1 MKQTLQLK
9 TSQHL
14 ALTPQ
19 LQQSIRLLQLSTLE
33 LHQEIEQVLS
43 DNPLLERLDDPLD
56 RSVRLLAD
64 GAINNGPVNQAE
76 APAAPN
82 NSSANGEEGGG
93 SGAASESEGQ
103 DSGDTGGADREM
115 DWGEA
120 GGSGS
125 GSSGSGGGEEEDGRP
140 QLEASPVTLRE
151 HLMEQVRLTC
161 FAARDCALVELV
173 VDALDDNGYLE
184 ESLDDIYARLPA
196 ELEIEFDELRT
207 ALSLVQ
213 SMDPAGVGARS
224 AAECL
229 ALQIRRMPGVPM
241 VTRRMA
247 LTIVERYL
255 TWFAQRDF
263 NKLKKALDCD
273 DEDLREAQAVIRQC
287 NPHPGGAFA
296 SDVSD
301 FVVPDVI
308 VRRAKDGWS
317 VQLNPEVMPRLRV
330 NSVYASLMKQGKS
343 ESQLSSQLQEAKW
356 LIKNMRQRFD
366 TILRVAQA
374 IVERQRNFFS
384 HGAVAMR
391 PLVLREIADTLGLH
405 ESTISRVTTQKYM
418 LTPHG
423 MFELKYFFGS
433 HVATEAGGEASS
445 TAIRALIVQL
455 TGAEDPKNPLS
466 DSKIAEMLGEQG
478 MVIAR
483 RTVAKYR
490 EALKIPPVSLRKS
503 L

>member
-1 MKQTLQLK
+1 MKQSLQLR

-33 LHQEIEQVLS
+33 LHQELEQLLS
-43 DNPLLERLDDPLD
+43 DNPLLERMDDALDNSL
-56 RSVRLLAD
+56 RLLGD
-64 GAINNGPVNQAE
+64 GALASTAPLTTPAE
-76 APAAPN
+76 APSEAPAQEAPAPAEAEQFDAPD
-82 NSSANGEEGGG
+82 SDGGG
-93 SGAASESEGQ
+93 DADTDWSDAGRSKAPDDE
-103 DSGDTGGADREM
+103 DS
-115 DWGEA
+115 
-120 GGSGS
+120 
-125 GSSGSGGGEEEDGRP
+125 RP
-140 QLEASPVTLRE
+140 QLEAGHTTLGE
-151 HLMEQVRLTC
+151 HLMEQMRVTLHEVRD
-161 FAARDCALVELV
+161 RALVELII
-173 VDALDDNGYLE
+173 DALDDNGYLTE
-184 ESLDDIYARLPA
+184 PLDEIFARLPLEL
-196 ELEIEFDELRT
+196 ELEIEELST
-207 ALSLVQ
+207 ALALLQ
-213 SMDPAGVGARS
+213 SFDPAGVGARNAS
-224 AAECL
+224 ECL
-229 ALQIRRMPGVPM
+229 ALQIKRLPHIAL
-241 VTRRMA
+241 VTRRRA
-247 LTIVERYL
+247 LTIVEQHL

-287 NPHPGGAFA
+287 NPHPGAIFAADA
-296 SDVSD
+296 SDY
-301 FVVPDVI
+301 VVPDVI
-308 VRRAKDGWS
+308 VKRARNGWQVS
-317 VQLNPEVMPRLRV
+317 LNNSVMPRLRV
-330 NSVYASLMKQGKS
+330 NSMYANLLKQGKG
-343 ESQLSSQLQEAKW
+343 EGAMGAQLQEAKW

-374 IVERQRNFFS
+374 IVERQKNFFS

-466 DSKIAEMLGEQG
+466 DSKIADMLGEQG

-490 EALKIPPVSLRKS
+490 EALKIPPVSLRKC

>member
-1 MKQTLQLK
+1 
-9 TSQHL
+9 
-14 ALTPQ
+14 
-19 LQQSIRLLQLSTLE
+19 LLQLSTLE
-33 LHQEIEQVLS
+33 LHQELEQLLT

-56 RSVRLLAD
+56 NSVRLLAD
-64 GAINNGPVNQAE
+64 GAIGSS
-76 APAAPN
+76 AAPGEAAPEPGAQDVPPGE
-82 NSSANGEEGGG
+82 SASAAEGGEG
-93 SGAASESEGQ
+93 EADSGAPEAG
-103 DSGDTGGADREM
+103 GDGD

-120 GGSGS
+120 ARNKAPDD
-125 GSSGSGGGEEEDGRP
+125 EDSRP
-140 QLEASPVTLRE
+140 QLEASALTLRD
-151 HLMEQVRLTC
+151 HLMEQMRL
-161 FAARDCALVELV
+161 AVLDMRDRALVELMI
-173 VDALDDNGYLE
+173 DALDDNGYLT
-184 ESLDDIYARLPA
+184 ESLEEILERMPP
-196 ELEIEFDELRT
+196 ELELDIDELKT
-207 ALSLVQ
+207 ALSLLQ
-213 SMDPAGVGARS
+213 SFDPVGVGARNAS
-224 AAECL
+224 ECL
-229 ALQIRRMPGVPM
+229 ALQIRSMPGVPM

-247 LTIVERYL
+247 LQIVTHHL
-255 TWFAQRDF
+255 AWFAQREF

-273 DEDLREAQAVIRQC
+273 DEDLREAQCVIRQC
-287 NPHPGGAFA
+287 NPHPGAAFA
-296 SDVSD
+296 AGASDY
-301 FVVPDVI
+301 VVPDVI
-308 VRRAKDGWS
+308 VRRAKNGWT
-317 VQLNPEVMPRLRV
+317 VTLNHEVMPRLRV
-330 NSVYASLMKQGKS
+330 NSMYANLLKQGKG
-343 ESQLSSQLQEAKW
+343 EGQMGAQLQEAKW

-466 DSKIAEMLGEQG
+466 DSKIADMLGEQG

-490 EALKIPPVSLRKS
+490 EALKIPPVTLRKS

>member
-1 MKQTLQLK
+1 MKQSLQLR

-33 LHQEIEQVLS
+33 LHQELEQLLT

-56 RSVRLLAD
+56 NSVRLLAD
-64 GAINNGPVNQAE
+64 GAISPGS
-76 APAAPN
+76 APAAEAAPE
-82 NSSANGEEGGG
+82 AQAPEGP
-93 SGAASESEGQ
+93 AASEAEPFEGEAAERA
-103 DSGDTGGADREM
+103 SGDNEG

-120 GGSGS
+120 GRAKAPDD
-125 GSSGSGGGEEEDGRP
+125 EDARP
-140 QLEASPVTLRE
+140 QLEASACTLRE
-151 HLMEQVRLTC
+151 HLMEQMRVTPLGVRD
-161 FAARDCALVELV
+161 RALVELI

-184 ESLDDIYARLPA
+184 ESLDEILARLPP
-196 ELEIEFDELRT
+196 ELEIDADELKT
-207 ALSLVQ
+207 ALSLLQ
-213 SMDPAGVGARS
+213 SFDPAGVGARCAS
-224 AAECL
+224 ECL
-229 ALQIRRMPGVPM
+229 ALQIKRLPEVPM
-241 VTRRMA
+241 VTRRTA
-247 LTIVERYL
+247 LLIVENHL
-255 TWFAQRDF
+255 TWFAQREF
-263 NKLKKALDCD
+263 NKLRKALDCD
-273 DEDLREAQAVIRQC
+273 DEDLREAQVVIRRC
-287 NPHPGGAFA
+287 NPHPGAVFA

-301 FVVPDVI
+301 YVVPDVI
-308 VRRAKDGWS
+308 VRRAKGGWS
-317 VQLNPEVMPRLRV
+317 VTLNHDVMPRLRV
-330 NSVYASLMKQGKS
+330 NSLYANLLKQGGPG
-343 ESQLSSQLQEAKW
+343 QMGAQLQEAKW

-374 IVERQRNFFS
+374 IVDRQRNFFS

-466 DSKIAEMLGEQG
+466 DSKIADMLGEQG

>member
-1 MKQTLQLK
+1 MKQTLQLRI
-9 TSQHL
+9 SQHL

-33 LHQEIEQVLS
+33 LHQELEQILS

-56 RSVRLLAD
+56 HSIRLQGDGSVTSAATPSSSSSEGSD
-64 GAINNGPVNQAE
+64 GAPEGDTH
-76 APAAPN
+76 
-82 NSSANGEEGGG
+82 SASADSDGG
-93 SGAASESEGQ
+93 SEVSEGP
-103 DSGDTGGADREM
+103 DTSNP
-115 DWGEA
+115 GEA
-120 GGSGS
+120 DWSFDDIARTS
-125 GSSGSGGGEEEDGRP
+125 KAPEDDDARP
-140 QLEASPVTLRE
+140 QLEAHESTLRE
-151 HLMEQVRLTC
+151 HLLEQMRVTVDNP
-161 FAARDCALVELV
+161 RDRALVELMI
-173 VDALDDNGYLE
+173 DAINDNGYLE
-184 ESLDDIYARLPA
+184 ETLEDIHGRLPE
-196 ELEIEFDELRT
+196 ELEIELDELSI
-207 ALSLVQ
+207 ALKLLQ
-213 SMDPAGVGARS
+213 SFDPAGVGARN

-229 ALQIRRMPGVPM
+229 ALQIRRFPKVPM

-247 LTIVERYL
+247 LLIIENHL
-255 TWFAQRDF
+255 ALFAQRDF

-273 DEDLREAQAVIRQC
+273 DEDLREAQSIIRQC
-287 NPHPGGAFA
+287 NPHPGAAFA
-296 SDVSD
+296 TDTSDY
-301 FVVPDVI
+301 VVPDVI
-308 VRRAKDGWS
+308 VKRTKSGWQ
-317 VQLNPEVMPRLRV
+317 VTLNHDVMPRLRV
-330 NSVYASLMKQGKS
+330 NAMYANILKQSKGEGSLT
-343 ESQLSSQLQEAKW
+343 SQLQEAKW

-374 IVERQRNFFS
+374 IVDRQRNFFS

-445 TAIRALIVQL
+445 TAIRALIKQL
-455 TGAEDPKNPLS
+455 IGAEDTKNPFS
-466 DSKIAEMLGEQG
+466 DSKIADMLAEQG
-478 MVIAR
+478 MVVAR

-490 EALKIPPVSLRKS
+490 EALKIPPVNLRKS

>member
-1 MKQTLQLK
+1 MKQSLQLR

-33 LHQEIEQVLS
+33 LHQELEQILS
-43 DNPLLERLDDPLD
+43 DNPMLERLDDPLD

-64 GAINNGPVNQAE
+64 GAINTAPAAGE
-76 APAAPN
+76 APAPG
-82 NSSANGEEGGG
+82 GEEAAAPPAEAEG
-93 SGAASESEGQ
+93 SEA
-103 DSGDTGGADREM
+103 GADEAAATEGEL

-120 GGSGS
+120 GGAR
-125 GSSGSGGGEEEDGRP
+125 GGEDEDGRP
-140 QLEASPVTLRE
+140 QLEAGAITLRE
-151 HLMEQVRLTC
+151 HLMEQVRLTGLSL
-161 FAARDCALVELV
+161 RDRALAELI

-184 ESLDDIYARLPA
+184 EPLEDILARLPG
-196 ELEIEFDELRT
+196 ELEVEIEELRA
-207 ALSLVQ
+207 ALALVQ
-213 SMDPAGVGARS
+213 SLDPIGVGARS
-224 AAECL
+224 AGECL
-229 ALQIRRMPGVPM
+229 VLQIRAMAGVPL

-247 LTIVERYL
+247 LKIVEGYL
-255 TWFAQRDF
+255 SWFAQREF

-273 DEDLREAQAVIRQC
+273 DEDLREAQAVIRRC
-287 NPHPGGAFA
+287 NPHPGAAFA
-296 SDVSD
+296 ASTSDY
-301 FVVPDVI
+301 VVPDVI
-308 VRRAKDGWS
+308 VRRAKNGWA
-317 VQLNPEVMPRLRV
+317 VTLNPEVMPRLRV
-330 NSVYASLMKQGKS
+330 NTLYAALLKQGKS
-343 ESQLSSQLQEAKW
+343 ESQMSGQLQEAKW

-445 TAIRALIVQL
+445 TAIRALIAQL
-455 TGAEDPKNPLS
+455 TGAEDPQNPLS

>member
-1 MKQTLQLK
+1 MKQSLQLR

-33 LHQEIEQVLS
+33 LHQEIEQILG

-56 RSVRLLAD
+56 HSVRLLAD
-64 GAINNGPVNQAE
+64 GAINNAPAPGEAPPAPGQQAE
-76 APAAPN
+76 GEGSAPAE
-82 NSSANGEEGGG
+82 GEGAEGGAVDGDRPDNDWNEG
-93 SGAASESEGQ
+93 SGAS
-103 DSGDTGGADREM
+103 
-115 DWGEA
+115 
-120 GGSGS
+120 S
-125 GSSGSGGGEEEDGRP
+125 GSSSSSDDEDGRP
-140 QLEASPVTLRE
+140 QLEACAITLRE
-151 HLMEQVRLTC
+151 HLMEQVRETLLST
-161 FAARDCALVELV
+161 RDRALAELV
-173 VDALDDNGYLE
+173 IDALDDNGYLE
-184 ESLDDIYARLPA
+184 EPLDDIHARLPE
-196 ELEIEFDELRT
+196 ELEVDLDELRC
-207 ALSLVQ
+207 ALAMVQ
-213 SMDPAGVGARS
+213 SMDPVGVGARS

-247 LTIVERYL
+247 LKIVEGYL
-255 TWFAQRDF
+255 TWFAQREYS
-263 NKLKKALDCD
+263 KLKKALDCD
-273 DEDLREAQAVIRQC
+273 DEDLREVQAVVRQC
-287 NPHPGGAFA
+287 NPPPGAACA
-296 SDVSD
+296 STVSD
-301 FVVPDVI
+301 YVVPDGI
-308 VRRAKDGWS
+308 VRRAKNGWA
-317 VQLNPEVMPRLRV
+317 VTLNQDVMPRLRV
-330 NSVYASLMKQGKS
+330 NSLYATMLKQGRS
-343 ESQLSSQLQEAKW
+343 ESQMGAQMQEAKW

-366 TILRVAQA
+366 TILRVAEA

-445 TAIRALIVQL
+445 TAIRALIAQL

-490 EALKIPPVSLRKS
+490 EALKIPPVSLRKA

>member
-1 MKQTLQLK
+1 MKQSLQLR

-33 LHQEIEQVLS
+33 LHQELEQILA

-56 RSVRLLAD
+56 HSVRLLAD
-64 GAINNGPVNQAE
+64 GAIGAPGTTAEGASEEANAPPAAE
-76 APAAPN
+76 AEGSIDGSETPDTP
-82 NSSANGEEGGG
+82 SNGE
-93 SGAASESEGQ
+93 
-103 DSGDTGGADREM
+103 ADWSFDDVARTSK
-115 DWGEA
+115 A
-120 GGSGS
+120 P
-125 GSSGSGGGEEEDGRP
+125 EDDDARP
-140 QLEASPVTLRE
+140 QLEAHEITLRG
-151 HLMEQVRLTC
+151 HLLEQMRVTVHEL
-161 FAARDCALVELV
+161 RDRALLELII
-173 VDALDDNGYLE
+173 DALNDNGYLE
-184 ESLDDIYARLPA
+184 EQLDEIHARLPE
-196 ELEIEFDELRT
+196 ELEIDIIELSI
-207 ALSLVQ
+207 ALNLLQ
-213 SMDPAGVGARS
+213 SFDPAGVGARN

-229 ALQIRRMPGVPM
+229 ALQIKRFPKIAM

-247 LTIVERYL
+247 LTIVENHL
-255 TWFAQRDF
+255 SLFAQRDF

-273 DEDLREAQAVIRQC
+273 DEDLREAQTVIKQC
-287 NPHPGGAFA
+287 NPHPGAIYA
-296 SDVSD
+296 SNTSD
-301 FVVPDVI
+301 YVVPDV
-308 VRRAKDGWS
+308 VVKRTRNGWQ
-317 VQLNPEVMPRLRV
+317 VMLNHDVMPRLRV
-330 NSVYASLMKQGKS
+330 NALYANILKQSKGEGSLT
-343 ESQLSSQLQEAKW
+343 SQLQEAKW

-445 TAIRALIVQL
+445 TAIRALIKQL
-455 TGAEDPKNPLS
+455 IGAEDPKNPFS
-466 DSKIAEMLGEQG
+466 DSKIADMLGEQG
-478 MVIAR
+478 MVVAR

-490 EALKIPPVSLRKS
+490 EALKIPPVNLRKS

>member
-43 DNPLLERLDDPLD
+43 ENPLLERLDDPLD

-64 GAINNGPVNQAE
+64 GAINSAPASQAGE
-76 APAAPN
+76 APAAQG
-82 NSSANGEEGGG
+82 SGEEGGAPAENG
-93 SGAASESEGQ
+93 SGESGADAGGDSAEGGGSEG
-103 DSGDTGGADREM
+103 GE
-115 DWGEA
+115 DWGEF
-120 GGSGS
+120 GR
-125 GSSGSGGGEEEDGRP
+125 SSGSGGEDEDGRP

-151 HLMEQVRLTC
+151 HLMEQVRMTC
-161 FAARDCALVELV
+161 CAARDCALVELV

-184 ESLDDIYARLPA
+184 EPLEDIHARLPA
-196 ELEIEFDELRT
+196 ELEIEFEELRM
-207 ALSLVQ
+207 ALALVQ
-213 SMDPAGVGARS
+213 SMDPPGVGARS

-229 ALQIRRMPGVPM
+229 ALQIRRMPGVAL

-247 LTIVERYL
+247 LVIVEKYL
-255 TWFAQRDF
+255 TWFAQREF

-273 DEDLREAQAVIRQC
+273 DEDLREAQVVIRQC
-287 NPHPGGAFA
+287 NPHPGAAFA

-330 NSVYASLMKQGKS
+330 NSVYAALMKQGKS
-343 ESQLSSQLQEAKW
+343 ESQLGAQLQEAKW

-374 IVERQRNFFS
+374 IVDRQRNFFS

>member
-1 MKQTLQLK
+1 MKQSLQLR

-33 LHQEIEQVLS
+33 LHQELEQILG

-56 RSVRLLAD
+56 HSVRLLGD
-64 GAINNGPVNQAE
+64 GAISQPPSSGNEATPDGMTPPQDSAPASAEGEGYENGEGDSASAAE
-76 APAAPN
+76 ADTDWSDAGRGKTPDD
-82 NSSANGEEGGG
+82 E
-93 SGAASESEGQ
+93 
-103 DSGDTGGADREM
+103 DS
-115 DWGEA
+115 
-120 GGSGS
+120 
-125 GSSGSGGGEEEDGRP
+125 RP
-140 QLEASPVTLRE
+140 QIEASQCTLRDHLLE
-151 HLMEQVRLTC
+151 QMRVTVTEARDRVLMELII
-161 FAARDCALVELV
+161 
-173 VDALDDNGYLE
+173 DALDENGYLE
-184 ESLDDIYARLPA
+184 ESLEEIHARMPEEA
-196 ELEIEFDELRT
+196 EVEPEELGT
-207 ALSLVQ
+207 ALKLLQ
-213 SMDPAGVGARS
+213 SFDPIGVGARS
-224 AAECL
+224 ASECL
-229 ALQIRRMPGVPM
+229 ALQIRHMPNVAM

-247 LTIVERYL
+247 LCIVEKHL
-255 TWFAQRDF
+255 TWFAQREF

-273 DEDLREAQAVIRQC
+273 DEDLREAQTVIRQC
-287 NPHPGGAFA
+287 NPHPGAEFA

-301 FVVPDVI
+301 YVVPDVI
-308 VRRAKDGWS
+308 VKKARLGWQVS
-317 VQLNPEVMPRLRV
+317 LNNDVMPKLRV
-330 NSVYASLMKQGKS
+330 NAMYANLLRQGKG
-343 ESQLSSQLQEAKW
+343 ETAMGAQLQEAKW

-366 TILRVAQA
+366 TILRVANA
-374 IVERQRNFFS
+374 IVERQKNFFS

-466 DSKIAEMLGEQG
+466 DSKIADMLGEQG

>member
-1 MKQTLQLK
+1 MKQSLQLR

-33 LHQEIEQVLS
+33 LHQELEQLLT

-56 RSVRLLAD
+56 HSVRLLGD
-64 GAINNGPVNQAE
+64 GAISSTSTPTE
-76 APAAPN
+76 AAP
-82 NSSANGEEGGG
+82 E
-93 SGAASESEGQ
+93 SGAADAPPAAEGETFESNEG
-103 DSGDTGGADREM
+103 DSAGNSDNDGEWGDLGRAKTPD
-115 DWGEA
+115 D
-120 GGSGS
+120 
-125 GSSGSGGGEEEDGRP
+125 EDSRP
-140 QLEASPVTLRE
+140 QLEASATSLRE
-151 HLMEQVRLTC
+151 HLMEQMRVTVLE
-161 FAARDCALVELV
+161 ARDKALVELI
-173 VDALDDNGYLE
+173 VDALDDNGYLT
-184 ESLDDIYARLPA
+184 ESLEEIHERMPE
-196 ELEIEFDELRT
+196 ELEIDIDELKT
-207 ALSLVQ
+207 ALSLLQ
-213 SMDPAGVGARS
+213 SFDPVGVGARNAS
-224 AAECL
+224 ECL
-229 ALQIRRMPGVPM
+229 ALQIRRMPGVAM

-247 LTIVERYL
+247 LTIVENHL
-255 TWFAQRDF
+255 AWFAQREF

-273 DEDLREAQAVIRQC
+273 DEDLREAQTIIRQC
-287 NPHPGGAFA
+287 NPHPGSAFA

-301 FVVPDVI
+301 YVVPDVI
-308 VRRAKDGWS
+308 VRKSKTGWTVS
-317 VQLNPEVMPRLRV
+317 LNNDVMPRLRV
-330 NSVYASLMKQGKS
+330 NSMYAALLKQGKG
-343 ESQLSSQLQEAKW
+343 EGQMGAQLQEAKW

-466 DSKIAEMLGEQG
+466 DSKIADMLGEQG

-490 EALKIPPVSLRKS
+490 EALKIPPVSLRKC

>member
-1 MKQTLQLK
+1 MKQSLQLR

-33 LHQEIEQVLS
+33 LHQEIEQILS

-56 RSVRLLAD
+56 HSVRLLAD
-64 GAINNGPVNQAE
+64 GALNAAPAQSE
-76 APAAPN
+76 APASNA
-82 NSSANGEEGGG
+82 EEGAP
-93 SGAASESEGQ
+93 AAAE
-103 DSGDTGGADREM
+103 GADGDGGGEVERGESDA
-115 DWGEA
+115 DWGELSRA
-120 GGSGS
+120 SNADGDD
-125 GSSGSGGGEEEDGRP
+125 DGRP
-140 QLEASPVTLRE
+140 QLGAIGVTLRE
-151 HLMEQVRLTC
+151 HLTEQIRVTGVT
-161 FAARDCALVELV
+161 ARDRALAELV
-173 VDALDDNGYLE
+173 IDAIDDNGYLE
-184 ESLDDIYARLPA
+184 EQLDEIHARLPE
-196 ELEIEFDELRT
+196 ELEVEMDELRC
-207 ALSLVQ
+207 ALAMVQ
-213 SMDPAGVGARS
+213 SLDPVGVGARS
-224 AAECL
+224 ASECL
-229 ALQIRRMPGVPM
+229 ALQIRAMPGVPL

-247 LTIVERYL
+247 LKIVEGYL
-255 TWFAQRDF
+255 TWFAQREF
-263 NKLKKALDCD
+263 TKLKKALDCD

-287 NPHPGGAFA
+287 NPHPGAAFA
-296 SDVSD
+296 SSVSD
-301 FVVPDVI
+301 YVVPDVI
-308 VRRAKDGWS
+308 VRKSKNGWS
-317 VQLNPEVMPRLRV
+317 VSLNNEVMPRLRV
-330 NSVYASLMKQGKS
+330 NNVYANLLKQGKGEGQMS
-343 ESQLSSQLQEAKW
+343 AQLQEAKW

-366 TILRVAQA
+366 TILRVSQA
-374 IVERQRNFFS
+374 IVERQKNFFS

-405 ESTISRVTTQKYM
+405 ESTISRVTTQKFM

-445 TAIRALIVQL
+445 TAIRALIAQL

>member
-1 MKQTLQLK
+1 MKQSLQLR

-33 LHQEIEQVLS
+33 LHQEIEQILT

-64 GAINNGPVNQAE
+64 GAINQNNGSGE
-76 APAAPN
+76 APAEAGPKPDGEAAP
-82 NSSANGEEGGG
+82 AGEGEGGDAG
-93 SGAASESEGQ
+93 
-103 DSGDTGGADREM
+103 GDTDRSDGEM
-115 DWGEA
+115 DWSDA
-120 GGSGS
+120 GGARSGS
-125 GSSGSGGGEEEDGRP
+125 GEDEDGRP
-140 QLEASPVTLRE
+140 QLEASGVTLRE
-151 HLMEQVRLTC
+151 HLMEQVRVTGLGT
-161 FAARDCALVELV
+161 RDRALAELV
-173 VDALDDNGYLE
+173 IDALDDNGYLE
-184 ESLDDIYARLPA
+184 EQLDEIHARLPE
-196 ELEIEFDELRT
+196 ELEVDLDEMRC
-207 ALSLVQ
+207 ALALVQ
-213 SMDPAGVGARS
+213 SMDPVGVGARS

-229 ALQIRRMPGVPM
+229 ALQIRRMPGVPL
-241 VTRRMA
+241 VTRRLA
-247 LTIVERYL
+247 LKIVEGYL
-255 TWFAQRDF
+255 SWFAQREYS
-263 NKLKKALDCD
+263 KLKKALDCD
-273 DEDLREAQAVIRQC
+273 DEDLREVQAVVRQC
-287 NPHPGGAFA
+287 NPHPGAAFA
-296 SDVSD
+296 SNVSD
-301 FVVPDVI
+301 YVVPDVI
-308 VRRAKDGWS
+308 VRRAKDGWA
-317 VQLNPEVMPRLRV
+317 VTLNPEVMPRLRV
-330 NSVYASLMKQGKS
+330 NSLYASLLKQGKS
-343 ESQLSSQLQEAKW
+343 EAQMGAQMQEAKW

-366 TILRVAQA
+366 TILRVAEA

-445 TAIRALIVQL
+445 TAIRALIAQL

>member
-1 MKQTLQLK
+1 MKQSLQLR

-33 LHQEIEQVLS
+33 LHQEIEQILG

-56 RSVRLLAD
+56 HSVRLLGD
-64 GAINNGPVNQAE
+64 GAINNAPAPGEVPPAPGQQAE
-76 APAAPN
+76 GEGSAPAE
-82 NSSANGEEGGG
+82 GEGAEGGAVDGDRPDNDWNEG
-93 SGAASESEGQ
+93 SGAS
-103 DSGDTGGADREM
+103 
-115 DWGEA
+115 
-120 GGSGS
+120 S
-125 GSSGSGGGEEEDGRP
+125 GSSASSDDEDGRP
-140 QLEASPVTLRE
+140 QLEACAITLRE
-151 HLMEQVRLTC
+151 HLMEQVRETLLST
-161 FAARDCALVELV
+161 RDRALAELV
-173 VDALDDNGYLE
+173 IDALDDNGYLE
-184 ESLDDIYARLPA
+184 EPLDDIHARLPE
-196 ELEIEFDELRT
+196 ELEVDLDELRC
-207 ALSLVQ
+207 ALAMVQ
-213 SMDPAGVGARS
+213 SMDPVGVGARS

-247 LTIVERYL
+247 LKIVEGYL
-255 TWFAQRDF
+255 TWFAQREYS
-263 NKLKKALDCD
+263 KLKKALDCD
-273 DEDLREAQAVIRQC
+273 DEDLREVQAVVRQC
-287 NPHPGGAFA
+287 NPHPGAAFA
-296 SDVSD
+296 SNVSD
-301 FVVPDVI
+301 YVVPDVI
-308 VRRAKDGWS
+308 VRRAKNGWA
-317 VQLNPEVMPRLRV
+317 VTLNQDVMPRLRV
-330 NSVYASLMKQGKS
+330 NSLYATMLKQGRS
-343 ESQLSSQLQEAKW
+343 ESQMGAQMQEAKW

-366 TILRVAQA
+366 TILRVAEA

-445 TAIRALIVQL
+445 TAIRALIAQL

-490 EALKIPPVSLRKS
+490 EALKIPPVSLRKA

>member
-1 MKQTLQLK
+1 MKQSLQLR

-33 LHQEIEQVLS
+33 LHQEIEQILG

-56 RSVRLLAD
+56 HSVRLLAD
-64 GAINNGPVNQAE
+64 GAINNAPASGEAPPAPGQQAE
-76 APAAPN
+76 GEGSAPAE
-82 NSSANGEEGGG
+82 GEGAEGGAVDGDRPDNDWSEG
-93 SGAASESEGQ
+93 SGAS
-103 DSGDTGGADREM
+103 
-115 DWGEA
+115 
-120 GGSGS
+120 SGS
-125 GSSGSGGGEEEDGRP
+125 GSSSDDEDGRP
-140 QLEASPVTLRE
+140 QLEACAVTLRE
-151 HLMEQVRLTC
+151 HLMEQVRETLLST
-161 FAARDCALVELV
+161 RDRALAELV
-173 VDALDDNGYLE
+173 IDALDDNGYLE
-184 ESLDDIYARLPA
+184 EPLDDIHARLPE
-196 ELEIEFDELRT
+196 ELEVDLDELRC
-207 ALSLVQ
+207 ALAMVQ
-213 SMDPAGVGARS
+213 SMDPVGVGARS

-247 LTIVERYL
+247 LKIVEGYL
-255 TWFAQRDF
+255 TWFAQREYS
-263 NKLKKALDCD
+263 KLKKALDCD
-273 DEDLREAQAVIRQC
+273 DEDLREVQAVVRQC
-287 NPHPGGAFA
+287 NPHPGAAFA
-296 SDVSD
+296 SNVSD
-301 FVVPDVI
+301 YVVPDVI
-308 VRRAKDGWS
+308 VRRAKNGWA
-317 VQLNPEVMPRLRV
+317 VTLNPDVMPRLRV
-330 NSVYASLMKQGKS
+330 NSLYATMLKQGRS
-343 ESQLSSQLQEAKW
+343 ESQMGAQMQEAKW
-356 LIKNMRQRFD
+356 LITNKRQRFD
-366 TILRVAQA
+366 TILRVAEA

-445 TAIRALIVQL
+445 TAIRALIAQL

-490 EALKIPPVSLRKS
+490 EALKIPPVSLRKA

>member
-1 MKQTLQLK
+1 MKQSLQLR

-33 LHQEIEQVLS
+33 LHQEIEQILA
-43 DNPLLERLDDPLD
+43 DNPMLERLDDPLD
-56 RSVRLLAD
+56 NSVRLLAD
-64 GAINNGPVNQAE
+64 GAITPSTPAE
-76 APAAPN
+76 TAPAEPAP
-82 NSSANGEEGGG
+82 ADAAPEGEGFEADAAAAPEG
-93 SGAASESEGQ
+93 
-103 DSGDTGGADREM
+103 EM
-115 DWGEA
+115 EWGES
-120 GGSGS
+120 GKGKGSDD
-125 GSSGSGGGEEEDGRP
+125 EDARP
-140 QLEASPVTLRE
+140 QLEASATTLRE
-151 HLMEQVRLTC
+151 HLCEQMRVTVREP
-161 FAARDCALVELV
+161 RDRALVELL

-184 ESLDDIYARLPA
+184 ESLEEILARLPE
-196 ELEIEFDELRT
+196 ELEVEPDELRT
-207 ALSLVQ
+207 ALKLLQ
-213 SMDPAGVGARS
+213 SFDPVGVGARN

-229 ALQIRRMPGVPM
+229 ALQIRKMPGVPM

-247 LTIVERYL
+247 LCIVENHL
-255 TWFAQRDF
+255 AWFAQRDF
-263 NKLKKALDCD
+263 TKLKKTLDCD
-273 DEDLREAQAVIRQC
+273 DEDLREAQTVIRQC
-287 NPHPGGAFA
+287 NPHPGAAFA
-296 SDVSD
+296 ADVSD
-301 FVVPDVI
+301 YVVPDVI
-308 VRRAKDGWS
+308 VRRGKSGWT
-317 VQLNPEVMPRLRV
+317 VTLNHDVMPRLRV
-330 NSVYASLMKQGKS
+330 NSLYATLLKQGKC
-343 ESQLSSQLQEAKW
+343 ESQMSAQLQEAKW

-374 IVERQRNFFS
+374 IVDRQRNFFS

-405 ESTISRVTTQKYM
+405 ESTISRVTTQKFM

-466 DSKIAEMLGEQG
+466 DSKIADMLGEQG

-490 EALKIPPVSLRKS
+490 EALKIPPVSLRKA

>member
-1 MKQTLQLK
+1 MKQSLQLR

-33 LHQEIEQVLS
+33 LHQEIEQALS

-56 RSVRLLAD
+56 HSVRLLAD
-64 GAINNGPVNQAE
+64 GAINSSPAQSD
-76 APAAPN
+76 APAAADAPE
-82 NSSANGEEGGG
+82 AGAAAEGEGFEGGDAPG
-93 SGAASESEGQ
+93 TSDNDG
-103 DSGDTGGADREM
+103 

-120 GGSGS
+120 GRAKAPDD
-125 GSSGSGGGEEEDGRP
+125 EESRP
-140 QLEASPVTLRE
+140 QLEASAVTLRE
-151 HLMEQVRLTC
+151 HLMEQVRVTC
-161 FAARDCALVELV
+161 LMPRDCALVELI

-184 ESLDDIYARLPA
+184 EPLEEIHARLPA
-196 ELEIEFDELRT
+196 ELDVDIDELRT
-207 ALSLVQ
+207 ALSLLQ
-213 SMDPAGVGARS
+213 SLDPAGVGARGPG
-224 AAECL
+224 ECL
-229 ALQIRRMPGVPM
+229 ALQIRAMRGVPL

-247 LTIVERYL
+247 LTIVEKHL
-255 TWFAQRDF
+255 AWFAQRDTTR
-263 NKLKKALDCD
+263 LKKALDCD
-273 DEDLREAQAVIRQC
+273 DEDLREAQAVIKRC
-287 NPHPGGAFA
+287 NPHPGAAFGGGVA
-296 SDVSD
+296 D

-308 VRRAKDGWS
+308 VQRDAGGGWE
-317 VQLNPEVMPRLRV
+317 VTLNKGVMPVLRV
-330 NSVYASLMKQGKS
+330 NSMYANLLRQGKG
-343 ESQLSSQLQEAKW
+343 EGQMNTQLQEARW

-366 TILRVAQA
+366 TILRVSQA

-391 PLVLREIADTLGLH
+391 PLVLREIAETLGLH
-405 ESTISRVTTQKYM
+405 ESTISRVTTHKYM

-433 HVATEAGGEASS
+433 HVATDAGGEASS

-455 TGAEDPKNPLS
+455 TAAEDPKNPLS
-466 DSKIAEMLGEQG
+466 DSKIADMLGEQG

>member
-1 MKQTLQLK
+1 MKQSLQLR

-33 LHQEIEQVLS
+33 LHQELEQLLT

-56 RSVRLLAD
+56 HSLRLLSD
-64 GAINNGPVNQAE
+64 GALSPLSAPSEGPPQPPGQDGAGQDAPGAAE
-76 APAAPN
+76 ADNFEGEGATETSTAADN
-82 NSSANGEEGGG
+82 A
-93 SGAASESEGQ
+93 
-103 DSGDTGGADREM
+103 DS
-115 DWGEA
+115 DWSEA
-120 GGSGS
+120 GRSKAP
-125 GSSGSGGGEEEDGRP
+125 DDDDARP
-140 QLEASPVTLRE
+140 QLEASHCTLRE
-151 HLMEQVRLTC
+151 HLMEQVRVTVLEL
-161 FAARDCALVELV
+161 RDRALVELII
-173 VDALDDNGYLE
+173 DALDDNGYLE
-184 ESLDDIYARLPA
+184 EPLEEILARMPD
-196 ELEIEFDELRT
+196 ELEIDPDELHI
-207 ALSLVQ
+207 ALSLLQ
-213 SMDPAGVGARS
+213 SFDPPGVGARNAS
-224 AAECL
+224 ECL
-229 ALQIRRMPGVPM
+229 ALQIKRLPQIAL

-247 LTIVERYL
+247 LQIVEQHL

-287 NPHPGGAFA
+287 NPHPGAVFA

-301 FVVPDVI
+301 YVVPDV
-308 VRRAKDGWS
+308 VVKRARNGWQVS
-317 VQLNPEVMPRLRV
+317 LNHDVMPRLRV
-330 NSVYASLMKQGKS
+330 NAMYANLLKQGKG
-343 ESQLSSQLQEAKW
+343 EGAMGAQLQEAKW

-374 IVERQRNFFS
+374 IVERQKNFFS

-466 DSKIAEMLGEQG
+466 DSKIADMLGEQG

>member
-1 MKQTLQLK
+1 MKQSLQLR

-33 LHQEIEQVLS
+33 LHQELEQLLT

-56 RSVRLLAD
+56 HSVRLLAD
-64 GAINNGPVNQAE
+64 GAINNSTPVGDAPPGPD
-76 APAAPN
+76 APN
-82 NSSANGEEGGG
+82 AER
-93 SGAASESEGQ
+93 A
-103 DSGDTGGADREM
+103 DGADGADAQGSDADGGDAGERNEGDFDG
-115 DWGEA
+115 DWSEA
-120 GGSGS
+120 ARGKAPDD
-125 GSSGSGGGEEEDGRP
+125 EDSRP
-140 QLEASPVTLRE
+140 QLEASATTLRQ
-151 HLMEQVRLTC
+151 HLMEQMRVSMLE
-161 FAARDCALVELV
+161 ARDRALVEV
-173 VDALDDNGYLE
+173 IIDALDDNGYLTE
-184 ESLDDIYARLPA
+184 TLDEILERMPE
-196 ELEIEFDELRT
+196 ELELELDELKT
-207 ALSLVQ
+207 ALSLLQ
-213 SMDPAGVGARS
+213 SFDPAGVGARS
-224 AAECL
+224 ASECL
-229 ALQIRRMPGVPM
+229 ALQVRRLPGIAM

-247 LTIVERYL
+247 LVIVEQHL
-255 TWFAQRDF
+255 AWFAQRDF

-273 DEDLREAQAVIRQC
+273 DEDLREAQCVIRQC
-287 NPHPGGAFA
+287 NPHPGSAYA

-301 FVVPDVI
+301 YVVPDVI
-308 VRRAKDGWS
+308 VRRDKNGWQ
-317 VQLNPEVMPRLRV
+317 VTLNREVMPRLRV
-330 NSVYASLMKQGKS
+330 NSLYANLMKQGKS
-343 ESQLSSQLQEAKW
+343 DTAGASTLGAQLQEAKW

-466 DSKIAEMLGEQG
+466 DSKIADMLGEQG

>member
-1 MKQTLQLK
+1 MKQSLQLR

-33 LHQEIEQVLS
+33 LHQEIEQILS

-64 GAINNGPVNQAE
+64 GAINS
-76 APAAPN
+76 AP
-82 NSSANGEEGGG
+82 ANGEAPPAPGQQTAEGEGSSNDADG
-93 SGAASESEGQ
+93 FDSGPERADTDIDWNSAGPASGA
-103 DSGDTGGADREM
+103 DD
-115 DWGEA
+115 
-120 GGSGS
+120 
-125 GSSGSGGGEEEDGRP
+125 EDGRP
-140 QLEASPVTLRE
+140 QLEAGAVSLRE
-151 HLMEQVRLTC
+151 HLMEQVRTTGL
-161 FAARDCALVELV
+161 ALRDRALAELV
-173 VDALDDNGYLE
+173 IDALDDNGYLE
-184 ESLDDIYARLPA
+184 EPLEDIHARLPE
-196 ELEIEFDELRT
+196 ELEVEMDELRC
-207 ALSLVQ
+207 ALALVQ
-213 SMDPAGVGARS
+213 SMDPVGVGARS

-229 ALQIRRMPGVPM
+229 ALQIRRLPGVPL

-247 LTIVERYL
+247 LQIVEGYL
-255 TWFAQRDF
+255 SWFAQREYS
-263 NKLKKALDCD
+263 KLKKALDCD
-273 DEDLREAQAVIRQC
+273 DDDLREVQAVVRQC
-287 NPHPGGAFA
+287 NPHPGAAFA
-296 SDVSD
+296 SNVSD
-301 FVVPDVI
+301 YVVPDVI
-308 VRRAKDGWS
+308 VRRAKNGWA
-317 VQLNPEVMPRLRV
+317 VTLNPDVMPRLRV
-330 NSVYASLMKQGKS
+330 NSLYATLLKQGKS
-343 ESQLSSQLQEAKW
+343 ESQMGAQLQEAKW

-366 TILRVAQA
+366 TILRVAEA

-445 TAIRALIVQL
+445 TAIRALIAQL
-455 TGAEDPKNPLS
+455 TGAEDPRNPLS

-490 EALKIPPVSLRKS
+490 EALKIPPVSLRKA

>member
-1 MKQTLQLK
+1 MKQSLQLR

-33 LHQEIEQVLS
+33 LHQELEQLLS

-56 RSVRLLAD
+56 HSVRLLAD
-64 GAINNGPVNQAE
+64 GAISQGNGSE
-76 APAAPN
+76 APQETSQPAA
-82 NSSANGEEGGG
+82 E
-93 SGAASESEGQ
+93 
-103 DSGDTGGADREM
+103 
-115 DWGEA
+115 GEA
-120 GGSGS
+120 PPAAE
-125 GSSGSGGGEEEDGRP
+125 GESYEGNEGEAADADWSEASRSKSPDDEDGRP
-140 QLEASPVTLRE
+140 QLEASHCTLRE
-151 HLMEQVRLTC
+151 HLLEQMRVTVQEPRDRALMEVMI
-161 FAARDCALVELV
+161 
-173 VDALDDNGYLE
+173 DALDENGYLE
-184 ESLDDIYARLPA
+184 ESLEEIHARLPE
-196 ELEIEFDELRT
+196 ELEIGEDELRT
-207 ALSLVQ
+207 ALALLQ
-213 SMDPAGVGARS
+213 NFDPVGVGARNAS
-224 AAECL
+224 ECL
-229 ALQIRRMPGVPM
+229 ALQIRRMPNIAM

-247 LTIVERYL
+247 LCIVEKHL
-255 TWFAQRDF
+255 AWFAQREF

-287 NPHPGGAFA
+287 NPHPGAEFA

-301 FVVPDVI
+301 YVVPDVI
-308 VRRAKDGWS
+308 VKRSRNGWQVS
-317 VQLNPEVMPRLRV
+317 LNNDVMPRLRV
-330 NSVYASLMKQGKS
+330 NALYASLLKQGKG
-343 ESQLSSQLQEAKW
+343 ESQMSAQLQEAKW

-374 IVERQRNFFS
+374 IVERQKNFFS

-466 DSKIAEMLGEQG
+466 DSKIADMLGEQG

>member
-56 RSVRLLAD
+56 HSVRLLAD
-64 GAINNGPVNQAE
+64 GAINNSPVQAE
-76 APAAPN
+76 APTAPN
-82 NSSANGEEGGG
+82 ESSPNGEEGGG
-93 SGAASESEGQ
+93 GGEAEGQ
-103 DSGDTGGADREM
+103 DSGDAGGAEQQM

-120 GGSGS
+120 GGSG
-125 GSSGSGGGEEEDGRP
+125 SGSGGGEEEDGRP

-184 ESLDDIYARLPA
+184 ESLDDIHARLPA

-247 LTIVERYL
+247 LAIVERYL
-255 TWFAQRDF
+255 SWFAQRDF

-273 DEDLREAQAVIRQC
+273 DEDLREAQTVIRQC

-317 VQLNPEVMPRLRV
+317 VQLNPDVMPRLRV

>member
-1 MKQTLQLK
+1 MKQSLQLR

-33 LHQEIEQVLS
+33 LHQEIEQILS

-64 GAINNGPVNQAE
+64 GAINSAPAQGE
-76 APAAPN
+76 APAAPSN
-82 NSSANGEEGGG
+82 EEGAPANAEAPEGLDGG
-93 SGAASESEGQ
+93 AEHEHGEADA
-103 DSGDTGGADREM
+103 DWGDTGRASGN
-115 DWGEA
+115 GED
-120 GGSGS
+120 
-125 GSSGSGGGEEEDGRP
+125 EDGRP
-140 QLEASPVTLRE
+140 QLEASGVTLRE
-151 HLMEQVRLTC
+151 HLSEQVRVTNLSL
-161 FAARDCALVELV
+161 RDRALAELV
-173 VDALDDNGYLE
+173 IDAIDDNGYLE
-184 ESLDDIYARLPA
+184 EQLDEIHARLPE
-196 ELEIEFDELRT
+196 ELEVEMDELRC
-207 ALSLVQ
+207 ALALIQSL
-213 SMDPAGVGARS
+213 DPVGVGARS

-229 ALQIRRMPGVPM
+229 ALQIRRMPGVPL
-241 VTRRMA
+241 VTRRTA
-247 LTIVERYL
+247 LKIVEGYL
-255 TWFAQRDF
+255 TWFAQREF

-287 NPHPGGAFA
+287 HPHPGAAFA
-296 SDVSD
+296 SSTSD
-301 FVVPDVI
+301 YVVPDVI
-308 VRRAKDGWS
+308 VRKTKTGWG
-317 VQLNPEVMPRLRV
+317 VTLNHEVMPRLRV
-330 NSVYASLMKQGKS
+330 NHMYAALLKQGKGEGQMS
-343 ESQLSSQLQEAKW
+343 AQLQEAKW

-366 TILRVAQA
+366 TILRVSEA

-405 ESTISRVTTQKYM
+405 ESTISRVTTQKFM

-445 TAIRALIVQL
+445 TAIRALIAQL
-455 TGAEDPKNPLS
+455 TGAEDPRNPLS

>member
-1 MKQTLQLK
+1 MKQSLQLR

-33 LHQEIEQVLS
+33 LHQELEQILA

-64 GAINNGPVNQAE
+64 GAINSAPAPGDAAAPATAE
-76 APAAPN
+76 AAPEGDGFEAEPAPFEPDSAEWGDLPAPR
-82 NSSANGEEGGG
+82 GE
-93 SGAASESEGQ
+93 
-103 DSGDTGGADREM
+103 D
-115 DWGEA
+115 
-120 GGSGS
+120 
-125 GSSGSGGGEEEDGRP
+125 EDGRP
-140 QLEASPVTLRE
+140 QLEAERASLRE
-151 HLMEQVRLTC
+151 HLMEQVRLTGLGM
-161 FAARDCALVELV
+161 RDRALAELV

-184 ESLDDIYARLPA
+184 EPLEDIHARLPA
-196 ELEIEFDELRT
+196 ELEVEPEELRC
-207 ALSLVQ
+207 ALALVQ
-213 SMDPAGVGARS
+213 SLEPVGVGARS
-224 AAECL
+224 ASECL
-229 ALQIRRMPGVPM
+229 ALQIRRMPAVPL

-247 LTIVERYL
+247 LTIVEGYL
-255 TWFAQRDF
+255 SWFAQRDF
-263 NKLKKALDCD
+263 NKLKKSLGCD

-287 NPHPGGAFA
+287 NPHPGAAFA
-296 SDVSD
+296 ANVSD
-301 FVVPDVI
+301 YVVPDVL
-308 VRRAKDGWS
+308 VRRDKNGWT
-317 VQLNPEVMPRLRV
+317 VTLNQEVMPRLRV
-330 NSVYASLMKQGKS
+330 NSLYATLLKQGKGEGGQMS
-343 ESQLSSQLQEAKW
+343 AQLQEARW
-356 LIKNMRQRFD
+356 LVKNMRQRFD
-366 TILRVAQA
+366 TILRVSQA
-374 IVERQRNFFS
+374 IVDRQRNFFS

-445 TAIRALIVQL
+445 TAIRALIAQL
-455 TGAEDPKNPLS
+455 TGAEDPKKPLS

-490 EALKIPPVSLRKS
+490 EALKIPPVALRKS

>member
-43 DNPLLERLDDPLD
+43 ENPLLERLDDPLD

-64 GAINNGPVNQAE
+64 GAINSAPVSQAGE
-76 APAAPN
+76 APAAQG
-82 NSSANGEEGGG
+82 SGEEGGAPAENG
-93 SGAASESEGQ
+93 SGESGADAGGDGAEGGGSEG
-103 DSGDTGGADREM
+103 GE
-115 DWGEA
+115 DWGEF
-120 GGSGS
+120 GR
-125 GSSGSGGGEEEDGRP
+125 SSGSGGEDEDGRP

-151 HLMEQVRLTC
+151 HLMEQVRMTC
-161 FAARDCALVELV
+161 CAARDCALVELV

-184 ESLDDIYARLPA
+184 EPLEDIHARLPA
-196 ELEIEFDELRT
+196 ELEIEFEELRM
-207 ALSLVQ
+207 ALALVQ
-213 SMDPAGVGARS
+213 SMDPPGVGARS

-229 ALQIRRMPGVPM
+229 ALQIRRMPGVAL

-247 LTIVERYL
+247 LVIVEKYL
-255 TWFAQRDF
+255 TWFAQREF

-287 NPHPGGAFA
+287 NPHPGAAFA

-330 NSVYASLMKQGKS
+330 NSVYAALMKQGKS
-343 ESQLSSQLQEAKW
+343 ESQLGAQLQEAKW

-374 IVERQRNFFS
+374 IVDRQRNFFS

>member
-1 MKQTLQLK
+1 
-9 TSQHL
+9 
-14 ALTPQ
+14 
-19 LQQSIRLLQLSTLE
+19 
-33 LHQEIEQVLS
+33 
-43 DNPLLERLDDPLD
+43 
-56 RSVRLLAD
+56 
-64 GAINNGPVNQAE
+64 
-76 APAAPN
+76 
-82 NSSANGEEGGG
+82 
-93 SGAASESEGQ
+93 
-103 DSGDTGGADREM
+103 
-115 DWGEA
+115 
-120 GGSGS
+120 
-125 GSSGSGGGEEEDGRP
+125 
-140 QLEASPVTLRE
+140 
-151 HLMEQVRLTC
+151 
-161 FAARDCALVELV
+161 
-173 VDALDDNGYLE
+173 
-184 ESLDDIYARLPA
+184 
-196 ELEIEFDELRT
+196 
-207 ALSLVQ
+207 
-213 SMDPAGVGARS
+213 
-224 AAECL
+224 
-229 ALQIRRMPGVPM
+229 MPGVAL

-247 LTIVERYL
+247 LTIVEQHL
-255 TWFAQRDF
+255 GWFAQREF
-263 NKLKKALDCD
+263 SKLKKALLCD

-287 NPHPGGAFA
+287 NPHPGAAFA
-296 SDVSD
+296 TDAAD

-308 VRRAKDGWS
+308 VRKSKTGWS
-317 VQLNPEVMPRLRV
+317 VSLNNDVMPRLRV
-330 NSVYASLMKQGKS
+330 NSMYAALLKQGKG
-343 ESQLSSQLQEAKW
+343 EGQMGAQLQEAKW

-466 DSKIAEMLGEQG
+466 DSKIADMLGEQG

-490 EALKIPPVSLRKS
+490 EALKIPPVALRKC

>member
-1 MKQTLQLK
+1 MKQSLQLR

-33 LHQEIEQVLS
+33 LHQELEQLLS

-56 RSVRLLAD
+56 NSVRLLAD
-64 GAINNGPVNQAE
+64 GAIGSTAPAE
-76 APAAPN
+76 AAPESGAQDAAPAETPAVDGGDGD
-82 NSSANGEEGGG
+82 SAAPESGGN
-93 SGAASESEGQ
+93 
-103 DSGDTGGADREM
+103 DD

-120 GGSGS
+120 ARNKNSDD
-125 GSSGSGGGEEEDGRP
+125 EDSRP
-140 QLEASPVTLRE
+140 QLEAGAISLRD
-151 HLMEQVRLTC
+151 HLMEQMRL
-161 FAARDCALVELV
+161 AVLEPRDRALVELM
-173 VDALDDNGYLE
+173 VDALDDNGYLT
-184 ESLDDIYARLPA
+184 ESLDEIFERMPP
-196 ELEIEFDELRT
+196 ELELDLDELKT
-207 ALSLVQ
+207 ALSLLQ
-213 SMDPAGVGARS
+213 SFDPVGVGARS

-229 ALQIRRMPGVPM
+229 ALQIRAMPGVPM
-241 VTRRMA
+241 VTRRLA
-247 LTIVERYL
+247 LQIVSNHL
-255 TWFAQRDF
+255 AWFAQREF

-273 DEDLREAQAVIRQC
+273 DEDLREAQCVIRQC
-287 NPHPGGAFA
+287 NPHPGAAFA
-296 SDVSD
+296 AGSSDY
-301 FVVPDVI
+301 VVPDVI
-308 VRRAKDGWS
+308 VRKSKSGWM
-317 VQLNPEVMPRLRV
+317 VTLNNDVMPRLRV
-330 NSVYASLMKQGKS
+330 NSMYANLLKQGKG
-343 ESQLSSQLQEAKW
+343 EGQMGAQLQEAKW

-466 DSKIAEMLGEQG
+466 DSKIADMLGEQG

-490 EALKIPPVSLRKS
+490 EALKIPPVTLRKS

>member
-1 MKQTLQLK
+1 MKQSLQLR

-33 LHQEIEQVLS
+33 LHQELEQILG

-56 RSVRLLAD
+56 HSVRLLAD
-64 GAINNGPVNQAE
+64 GAINNAQGPGE
-76 APAAPN
+76 APAQQGGEQEAAAP
-82 NSSANGEEGGG
+82 AEPEGFDAPAGEGAPEG
-93 SGAASESEGQ
+93 EG
-103 DSGDTGGADREM
+103 

-120 GGSGS
+120 GSS
-125 GSSGSGGGEEEDGRP
+125 GSSSGGGEDEDGRP
-140 QLEASPVTLRE
+140 QLEAAGVTLRE

-161 FAARDCALVELV
+161 LSPRDCALAELI

-184 ESLDDIYARLPA
+184 EPLDDIHARLPG
-196 ELEIEFDELRT
+196 ELEVEIEELRT
-207 ALSLVQ
+207 ALALVQ
-213 SMDPAGVGARS
+213 SLDPVGVGARS

-229 ALQIRRMPGVPM
+229 ALQIRRLPGVPM

-247 LTIVERYL
+247 LKIVEGYL
-255 TWFAQRDF
+255 SWFAQREF

-287 NPHPGGAFA
+287 NPHPGAAFA
-296 SDVSD
+296 SNVSD
-301 FVVPDVI
+301 YVVPDVI
-308 VRRAKDGWS
+308 VRKSKSGWA
-317 VQLNPEVMPRLRV
+317 VTLNPDVMPRLRV
-330 NSVYASLMKQGKS
+330 NSVYASLLKQGKS
-343 ESQLSSQLQEAKW
+343 ESQLNAQLQEAKW

-366 TILRVAQA
+366 TILRVSQA
-374 IVERQRNFFS
+374 IVDRQRNFFS

-445 TAIRALIVQL
+445 TAIRALIAQL

>member
-1 MKQTLQLK
+1 MKQSLQLR

-33 LHQEIEQVLS
+33 LHQEIEQILG

-56 RSVRLLAD
+56 HSVRLLGD
-64 GAINNGPVNQAE
+64 GAINNAPAPGEAPPAPGQQAE
-76 APAAPN
+76 GEGSAPAE
-82 NSSANGEEGGG
+82 GEGAEGGAVDGERPDNEWSEG
-93 SGAASESEGQ
+93 SGAS
-103 DSGDTGGADREM
+103 
-115 DWGEA
+115 
-120 GGSGS
+120 S
-125 GSSGSGGGEEEDGRP
+125 GSSSSSDDEDGRP
-140 QLEASPVTLRE
+140 QLEACAITLRE
-151 HLMEQVRLTC
+151 HLMEQVRETLLST
-161 FAARDCALVELV
+161 RDRALAELV
-173 VDALDDNGYLE
+173 IDALDDNGYLE
-184 ESLDDIYARLPA
+184 EPLDDIHARLPE
-196 ELEIEFDELRT
+196 ELEVDLDELRC
-207 ALSLVQ
+207 ALAMVQ
-213 SMDPAGVGARS
+213 SMDPVGVGARS

-247 LTIVERYL
+247 LKIVEGYL
-255 TWFAQRDF
+255 TWFAQREYS
-263 NKLKKALDCD
+263 KLKKALDCD
-273 DEDLREAQAVIRQC
+273 DEDLREVQAVVRQC
-287 NPHPGGAFA
+287 NPHPGAAFA
-296 SDVSD
+296 SNVSD
-301 FVVPDVI
+301 YVVPDVI
-308 VRRAKDGWS
+308 VRRAKNGWA
-317 VQLNPEVMPRLRV
+317 VTLNQDVMPRLRV
-330 NSVYASLMKQGKS
+330 NSLYATMLKQGRS
-343 ESQLSSQLQEAKW
+343 ESQMGAQMQEAKW

-366 TILRVAQA
+366 TILRVAEA

-445 TAIRALIVQL
+445 TAIRALIAQL

-490 EALKIPPVSLRKS
+490 EALKIPPVSLRKA